1 MSVIVCAFAVM
12 SVAIVYSNWRSHQQ
26 KAENCQKRLRNRV
39 AYMLWV
45 MANGMPEPK

>member
-1 MSVIVCAFAVM
+1 MSVIFCAFAVM
-12 SVAIVYSNWRSHQQ
+12 SVAIVYSDLRSYQG
-26 KAENCQKRLRNRV
+26 KAENRQKQLRNRV